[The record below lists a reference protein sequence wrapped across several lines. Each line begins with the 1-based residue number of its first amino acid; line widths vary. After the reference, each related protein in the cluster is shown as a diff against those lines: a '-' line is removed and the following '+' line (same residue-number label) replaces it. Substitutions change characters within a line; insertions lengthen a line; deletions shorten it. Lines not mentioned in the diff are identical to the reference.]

1 MASKGLGDNIEKY
14 ITKPLGIK
22 AVVDKVSEITG
33 VPCNCEG
40 RKNQLNKWW
49 PNKGNLYQDEY
60 EFLEL
65 FFGTYNGKNL
75 KSFDER
81 DMIYKIYNRVNKQK
95 DKPTSCASCL
105 NKIIE
110 NVRQLYIEY

>member
-1 MASKGLGDNIEKY
+1 MKSKGLGDNIEKY

-40 RKNQLNKWW
+40 RKTKLNKWW
-49 PNKGNLYQDEY
+49 PNKGNLYKQEF

-75 KSFDER
+75 KNFEER

-95 DKPTSCASCL
+95 DKPSSCTKCL
-105 NKIIE
+105 KNIIE